1 MPDTGPRSRT
11 RRITGPKPFD
21 TGSGPRVDIDAHRAG
36 AGIGMVG
43 PGKTMDI
50 SFVFTQLIS
59 GLTMATLL
67 FLVASGLTLIFGV
80 GNVFNFA
87 HGSFYMLGAYFG
99 YQFVSV
105 WNCGFWPSLLLSA
118 ICVGIFGMLAEV
130 TFLRRIYGRAN
141 EGGFQILL
149 TYAFILII
157 DDLVKLTWGAEY
169 KSLPRPDGFRGA
181 LRVGDIF
188 IPSYN
193 LLIIGIGMIVVV
205 LAWWIL
211 ARTRAGHVARAAAVD
226 REIVGVLGVNVPM
239 TMTLV
244 FGIATALGGV
254 GGALAAPLR
263 TVTPGAG
270 IEVII
275 DSLIV
280 AVLGGMGNFW
290 GAWFG
295 ALLIGEVNAFAVAFV
310 PKWATLFSFLVMVVV
325 LIFKPEGLFASRKV
339 RTL

>member
-1 MPDTGPRSRT
+1 MIAQRSALT
-11 RRITGPKPFD
+11 VGKENLM
-21 TGSGPRVDIDAHRAG
+21 DA
-36 AGIGMVG
+36 
-43 PGKTMDI
+43 
-50 SFVFTQLIS
+50 SFILTQLIS
-59 GLTMATLL
+59 GMTMATLL

-105 WNCGFWPSLLLSA
+105 WSSNFWLGLLLA
-118 ICVGIFGMLAEV
+118 GICVGLFGMLAEAV
-130 TFLRRIYGRAN
+130 FLRRIYGRAN

-149 TYAFILII
+149 TYSFILII

-169 KSLPRPDGFRGA
+169 KSLPRPAGFDGA
-181 LRVGDIF
+181 VVMGDLF
-188 IPSYN
+188 VPAYN
-193 LLIIGIGMIVVV
+193 LLIIAIGLVVVV

-211 ARTRAGHVARAAAVD
+211 SRTRPGHVARAAAVD

-244 FGIATALGGV
+244 FGIATALGGMA
-254 GGALAAPLR
+254 GALAAPLR

-280 AVLGGMGNFW
+280 VVLGGMGNFW

-295 ALLIGEVNAFAVAFV
+295 AILIGEVNAFAVAFV
-310 PKWATLFSFLVMVVV
+310 PQWATLFSFLVMIVV
-325 LIFKPEGLFASRKV
+325 LIFKPEGLFTNRKV
-339 RTL
+339 RKL